1 MAIKFLSDISLQKG
15 QIKDVSLERLGA
27 DPTGADA
34 FEGRIYYNT
43 ADDTVRYR
51 TGSAF
56 VALATSGYSNWV
68 LDANTSGSGVD
79 IDDGNTV
86 DFKADSSGLTVARS
100 SKTIT
105 YSLAAA
111 TATVRGGVELFS
123 DTVQAVGANGVSATD
138 GKTYGIQLN
147 SAGQAVVNVP
157 WTDTSTG
164 SFTLTA
170 DSGSNQTIASGDT
183 MDIAGGTGISTVVG
197 ATDTVTITNDKP
209 FDSIV
214 LAATDGT
221 NSSIVNSGTI
231 TIAAGDNISTTN
243 NGSGTITIAAADSG
257 TMSSFTVAGD
267 SGVDQ
272 TIADSN
278 TLALNGATNGGIATV
293 GAATDIV
300 TFAMDVA
307 DLTATTTW
315 TSGSDYFAV
324 SDGAVTRKILSSNIP
339 LNDFAAPD
347 GDIAMGSNKITGLGT
362 PTSNADAATKLYVDN
377 AVTGGLQFKGSFN
390 ASTGAI
396 SGGSDNLTSG
406 ATRVAIAVGDLYIVA
421 TAGNFFGNTET
432 PLTIGD
438 QVYAQSSAVEGASV
452 EGDFAVVQSDTDLAT
467 ADAVGLASFPTAGGL
482 VVSAGAVSLATQ
494 SSVTSGEYGSASES
508 VTVSVDARGIVTAIT
523 ESNITIASSAVTGL
537 DSAIDTRIA
546 TYGNAES
553 GDGTGTSITF
563 AHGLDSTDL
572 LVQLYDISGA
582 NEELVYADIAV
593 NSTNIIVS
601 FGASQTLDDYRVV
614 AMKVT

>member
-27 DPTGADA
+27 DPTGTDA

-43 ADDTVRYR
+43 GDDTVRYR

-56 VALATSGYSNWV
+56 VTLATGTGYANWV
-68 LDANTSGSGVD
+68 LGANGATGVD
-79 IDDGNTV
+79 IDSGDAV
-86 DFKADSSGLTVARS
+86 DFAAGTGLTVARA

-105 YSLAAA
+105 YSLDAA
-111 TATVRGGVELFS
+111 TSTLRGGIELFS
-123 DTVQAVGANGVSATD
+123 DAVQTTDANAVSTTD
-138 GKTYGIQLN
+138 SRSYGIQLN
-147 SAGQAVVNVP
+147 SSGQAVVNVP

-170 DSGSNQTIASGDT
+170 DSGSDQTIASGDT
-183 MDIAGGTGISTVVG
+183 MDIAGGTGITTAVS
-197 ATDTVTITNDKP
+197 ATDTVTVTNSKP
-209 FDSIV
+209 FDSLT
-214 LAATDGT
+214 LAGTDGADAT
-221 NSSIVNSGTI
+221 ISNSGTI
-231 TIAAGDNISTTN
+231 TIAAGSNISTTSD
-243 NGSGTITIAAADSG
+243 GSGTITIASSASG
-257 TMSSFTVAGD
+257 TMSSFAVGGD
-267 SGVDQ
+267 SGVNQ
-272 TIADSN
+272 TISDGN
-278 TLALNGATNGGIATV
+278 TLALNGAANGGIATV

-315 TSGSDYFAV
+315 TSASDYFAV

-347 GDIAMGSNKITGLGT
+347 GDIAMGTNKITGLGT
-362 PTSNADAATKLYVDN
+362 PTANADAATKLYVDN

-390 ASTGAI
+390 ATTGAI

-406 ATRVAIAVGDLYIVA
+406 TERVAIAVGDLYIVA
-421 TAGNFFGNTET
+421 TAGNFFGNAAT

-438 QVYAQSSAVEGASV
+438 QVYAQSAAVEGESV

-467 ADAVGLASFPTAGGL
+467 ANSVGLANFPTAGGL
-482 VVSAGAVSLATQ
+482 VVSAGAVSLKDQ
-494 SSVTSGEYGSASES
+494 SGVTAASYGGAAKSLN
-508 VTVSVDARGIVTAIT
+508 VTVDEHGIITALT
-523 ESNITIASSAVTGL
+523 ENNIAIASSAVTGL
-537 DSAIDTRIA
+537 NTAIDNRIA
-546 TYGNAES
+546 TYGNAS
-553 GDGTGTSITF
+553 TGSGTGTSITF

-572 LVQLYDISGA
+572 LVQLYDISQA

-593 NSTNIIVS
+593 NSTNIIVT
-601 FGASQTLDDYRVV
+601 FGASQTLSNYRIV